1 MREQRNT
8 VFVLEVEI
16 VVDRIVALEA
26 AGKIDA
32 FKDVLAA
39 QHHNYLDNSAICPLP
54 TLFRRHIKRARFRKS
69 RILLL
74 DFGFGL
80 GLSDP
85 GGLLRGRRL
94 HRGRSLH
101 DTSKEAAAPSGLSS
115 GGLGLLGFDLIF
127 DAGPETG

>member
-1 MREQRNT
+1 M
-8 VFVLEVEI
+8 
-16 VVDRIVALEA
+16 IVALEA

-69 RILLL
+69 GILLL

-80 GLSDP
+80 GLSD

-94 HRGRSLH
+94 HRGCGLH
-101 DTSKEAAAPSGLSS
+101 DTSKEAAPSGLTS